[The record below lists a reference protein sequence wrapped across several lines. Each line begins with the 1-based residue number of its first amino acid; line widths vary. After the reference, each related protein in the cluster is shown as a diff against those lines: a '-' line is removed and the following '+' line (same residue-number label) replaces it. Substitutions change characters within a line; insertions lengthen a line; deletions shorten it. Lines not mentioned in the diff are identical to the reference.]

1 MIIKILENPSSV
13 SEKELQA
20 DILQLP
26 AWRREKVLSF
36 KFLIDRVLCA
46 KAYLMLKQ
54 GLKEAYGIDCN
65 PVFDHIGHDKPVLR
79 DYPDI
84 HFNLSHCRNGVLCV
98 IDSRP
103 VGCDI
108 ESVEDSLD
116 PNVCRFC
123 YDEEEISAIKSSD
136 NPCVEFTRL
145 WTMKEAYLK
154 LTGEGIN
161 DNLPLLFAGDTLSKV
176 EFDTKVCVD
185 AGYVRT
191 ICVYGDR

>member
-1 MIIKILENPSSV
+1 MIVKILENPLSV

-65 PVFDHIGHDKPVLR
+65 PVFDYIGHDKPVLR

-84 HFNLSHCRNGVLCV
+84 HFNLSHCHKGVACA
-98 IDSRP
+98 ISDMP
-103 VGCDI
+103 VGIDI
-108 ESVEDSLD
+108 EEIQ
-116 PNVCRFC
+116 F
-123 YDEEEISAIKSSD
+123 DEPVAARVFNADEYARIKECAS
-136 NPCVEFTRL
+136 PAEKFTEL
-145 WTMKEAYLK
+145 WTTKESYLK
-154 LTGEGIN
+154 LTGQGICMDLKN
-161 DNLPLLFAGDTLSKV
+161 VIADAHDVHFETVINSK
-176 EFDTKVCVD
+176 
-185 AGYVRT
+185 AGYVYT
-191 ICVYGDR
+191 ECH